1 MQWNTL
7 LQPSASRGGALRA
20 PGSLLQL
27 PTAGGNMRI
36 GQKVCHTDLTA
47 AWQPTCT
54 PAYIAAPV
62 VHSQREQGGDTSPAD
77 AAGPALLAHCM
88 L

>member
-1 MQWNTL
+1 
-7 LQPSASRGGALRA
+7 
-20 PGSLLQL
+20 
-27 PTAGGNMRI
+27 MRI

-77 AAGPALLAHCM
+77 AAGRPCWRTACCRTPRERRQAQPSALFSPVQPDQDCA
-88 L
+88 

>member
-1 MQWNTL
+1 
-7 LQPSASRGGALRA
+7 
-20 PGSLLQL
+20 
-27 PTAGGNMRI
+27 MRI